1 MFPADFAYA
10 RARSLD
16 EALDLLDEA
25 HAAGEEAKLIAGG
38 QSLLPMMKLRLAAPQ
53 VLIDIGGLTELSNG
67 GWTAGLGGSF
77 NVLIGALTT
86 YRQLGRDPLLNRRA
100 HPRP

>member
-16 EALDLLDEA
+16 EALDLIDEA
-25 HAAGEEAKLIAGG
+25 PAAGEEAKLIAGG

-53 VLIDIGGLTELSNG
+53 VLIDI
-67 GWTAGLGGSF
+67 AGLPELKRRRVPTVTATPSAPSRPTGS
-77 NVLIGALTT
+77 
-86 YRQLGRDPLLNRRA
+86 
-100 HPRP
+100 

>member
-25 HAAGEEAKLIAGG
+25 AEAGDEAKLIAGG

-53 VLIDIGGLTELSNG
+53 VLIDI
-67 GWTAGLGGSF
+67 AGLPELKGGGSYGSAVGGSF
-77 NVLIGALTT
+77 SCTIGALST
-86 YRQLGRDPLLNRRA
+86 YRQLGRNPLLSGG
-100 HPRP
+100 